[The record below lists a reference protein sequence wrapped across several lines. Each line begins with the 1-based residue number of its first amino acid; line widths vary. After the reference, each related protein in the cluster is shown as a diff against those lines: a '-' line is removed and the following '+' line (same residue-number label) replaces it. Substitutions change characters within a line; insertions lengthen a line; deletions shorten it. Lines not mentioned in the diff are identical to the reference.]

1 MHGLYTDHGA
11 AGLQGVG
18 RCVYAR
24 CSVIGLIVN
33 PHARRGRDPDLPDRL
48 RQVIRQAGAEGRTRL
63 VVTRDLAA
71 LQEAVASFAADGV
84 PLVATC
90 GGDGTT
96 MAVVTELVRAYGPQ
110 HLPSLLLLRGGS
122 VNTIAR
128 NLQIR
133 GRPERLL
140 ARALQRLRAPADLA
154 LWPGWP
160 QDLLRVRDRL
170 QGRDGPERFGC
181 LLAAAMG
188 ARFLELHLASPRQSL
203 AEAVALT
210 LRTVASTLV
219 PGGGAL
225 ARRLFAETE
234 ARLWIEGEPVPQD
247 RFRLLLAATVP
258 DVGLGMRVAWQA
270 GRVPGRL
277 HVVASGLAI
286 GSMARQLGRV
296 RRGEPLDGAPHVDRL
311 AASVRVRFV
320 QPQPYTLDGD
330 LFRAEEIEVEVGP
343 RLWILGTL
351 P

>member
-1 MHGLYTDHGA
+1 MM
-11 AGLQGVG
+11 
-18 RCVYAR
+18 
-24 CSVIGLIVN
+24 GLIVN
-33 PHARRGRDPDLPDRL
+33 PHARRGRDPELADRL
-48 RQVIRQAGAEGRTRL
+48 WQVIRRAGAQGRTHL
-63 VVTRDLAA
+63 VVTPDLAA
-71 LQEAVASFAADGV
+71 LREAVASFAAKGV

-96 MAVVTELVRAYGPQ
+96 MATVTELVRAYGPR
-110 HLPSLLLLRGGS
+110 HLPSLMLLRGGS

-128 NLQIR
+128 NLHIR
-133 GRPERLL
+133 GRPEQLL
-140 ARALQRLRAPADLA
+140 ARALERLRVPEDLA

-160 QDLLRVRDRL
+160 QGLLRVRDRL

-181 LLAAAMG
+181 LFAAAMG

-203 AEAVALT
+203 GQAVALM

-219 PGGGAL
+219 PGGGPL
-225 ARRLFAETE
+225 ARRLFAQTE
-234 ARLWIEGEPVPQD
+234 VRLWVDGEQVPQGHV
-247 RFRLLLAATVP
+247 RLVLAATVP

-286 GSMARQLGRV
+286 GTMARQLGRV
-296 RRGEPLDGAPHVDRL
+296 RRGEPLGGGPHLDRL
-311 AASVRVRFV
+311 ATSLRVQFV

-330 LFRAEEIEVEVGP
+330 LFRAEELEVEAGP
-343 RLWILGTL
+343 QLWVLGPL